1 MLVCKKC
8 VMDETDPN
16 LVLDGDGICNHCHDA
31 DAVKDKFIRASKDF
45 TRLDALM
52 GSIKQASGRYDC
64 LIGLSGGVD
73 SSYVALLAKKYQLN
87 PLCLHFDNGWNSV
100 IAVSNIKKIID
111 STGWDYHTVVI
122 NWPEFKSLQRAYLKA
137 GVIDIEVCTDH
148 AIFATML
155 GIAKKEGIKN
165 VLSGTNFATEHGMP
179 KAWTWHKLDRVNLR
193 AINDR
198 FGDRPLTDYPNT
210 NTLKWLIV
218 RKLGLGLRFL
228 EPLNAFSFNKD
239 QAICELKDEFAW
251 ESYGGKHH
259 ESVFTKFYQNYIL
272 PKKFNVDKR
281 KVHLSALVRT
291 NQITRDEAL
300 GVLSEPLYEADE
312 LERDKAYVLKKLGFS
327 LEDFDDLM
335 ESEPTTHNSYPT
347 DRLYID
353 PLLSIAKA
361 IGVKGF
367 YG

>member
-1 MLVCKKC
+1 MRVCKQC

-31 DAVKDKFIRASKDF
+31 DAVKDNFIWASNDF
-45 TRLDALM
+45 TRLDAIM
-52 GSIKQASGRYDC
+52 GSVKEASGRYDC

-73 SSYVALLAKKYQLN
+73 SSYVALLAKRYGLN

-100 IAVSNIKKIID
+100 IAVKNIKKIID
-111 STGWDYHTVVI
+111 LTGWDYHTLVI

-148 AIFATML
+148 AIFASML
-155 GIAKKEGIKN
+155 DIAKEEGIKN

-179 KAWTWHKLDRVNLR
+179 IAWTWHKLDRVNLK
-193 AINDR
+193 AINNK
-198 FGDRPLTDYPNT
+198 FGDRLLKEYPNT
-210 NTLKWLIV
+210 NTLKWLLI
-218 RKLGLGLRFL
+218 RKLGLGLKFL
-228 EPLNAFSFNKD
+228 EPLNAIHFNKN
-239 QAICELKDEFAW
+239 QAINELKAEFGW

-281 KVHLSALVRT
+281 KVHLSALIR
-291 NQITRDEAL
+291 NEQICRSEAL
-300 GVLSEPLYEADE
+300 EVLNQPLYDKDE
-312 LERDKAYVLKKLGFS
+312 LERDKIYVIKKLGFS
-327 LEDFDDLM
+327 VSEFDALM
-335 ESEPTTHNSYPT
+335 DSKPVSHDAYPS
-347 DRLYID
+347 DRRYID
-353 PLLSIAKA
+353 PLLSVARA
-361 IGVKGF
+361 FGVKGF